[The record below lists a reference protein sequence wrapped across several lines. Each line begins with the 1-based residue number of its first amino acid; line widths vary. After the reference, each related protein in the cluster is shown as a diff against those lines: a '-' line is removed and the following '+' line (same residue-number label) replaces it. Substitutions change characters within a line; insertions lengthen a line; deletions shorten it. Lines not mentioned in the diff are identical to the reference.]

1 MKTDA
6 AMNQPL
12 RILSVVNLPW
22 DPRLGAARVWIE
34 LAEEWTKAGHLVE
47 KFCLTDAFPTPAS
60 SSALAAVRQLLFPF
74 HAARFIRQ
82 NAERFDV
89 IDALVGTLPFS
100 KKSLSFRGLFVT
112 RSVGLYY
119 LYEKFEREAA
129 KRWPPSSRGKL
140 LGRPFYWFLTK
151 RARSASDAS
160 VRYCDL
166 MNLPNSDE
174 LRCLREEMHSAIP
187 AIVQPYGITP
197 SRQEALQAAA
207 ASAEKRWQ
215 AKKVAFIGMWSPR
228 KGARDWG
235 QIIKG
240 IRAKVPDACFLF
252 LGTMID
258 TKKVWN
264 DLGFGPVD
272 FVEVVPQFQP
282 DELPRLLSD
291 STVGA
296 FPSYVEGFGL
306 AVVEQLA
313 AGLPTVAYD
322 APGPRD
328 ILGDDQPG
336 SLVTPGDID
345 RFSAAVVEI
354 FEKGCEHYR
363 QLSEQSAKRA
373 LRFSW
378 PVIARDTIVN
388 YRQRLDH
395 LGVQSDRGFSSDARA

>member
-1 MKTDA
+1 MKPDT
-6 AMNQPL
+6 AMNQPM
-12 RILSVVNLPW
+12 RILAVVNLPW

-34 LAEEWTKAGHLVE
+34 LAEEWSRAGHLVE
-47 KFCLTDAFPTPAS
+47 KFCLTDAFPAPAS
-60 SSALAAVRQLLFPF
+60 SSALAAVRQFLFPF
-74 HAARFIRQ
+74 RAAKFIRR

-100 KKSLSFRGLFVT
+100 KKSLSFRGLLVT

-119 LYEKFEREAA
+119 LYEKFERAA
-129 KRWPPSSRGKL
+129 TKRWPPSSRGKL
-140 LGRPFYWFLTK
+140 LGRPFYWFLSK

-160 VRYCDL
+160 VRHCDL

-174 LRCLREEMHSAIP
+174 LRCVREEMHSAKS
-187 AIVQPYGITP
+187 AVVQPYGITP
-197 SRQEALQAAA
+197 GRQQALLAAA
-207 ASAEKRWQ
+207 ASAETRWRT
-215 AKKVAFIGMWSPR
+215 KKVAFIGMWSPR

-235 QIIKG
+235 QIIEG

-258 TKKVWN
+258 TNNVWK

-291 STVGA
+291 SAVGA

-328 ILGDDQPG
+328 ILAENHSG
-336 SLVTPGDID
+336 SLVTPGDVD
-345 RFSAAVVEI
+345 RFSAAIVGI
-354 FEKGCEHYR
+354 FENGFEHYQ

-378 PVIARDTIVN
+378 PAIARDTIAE
-388 YRQRLDH
+388 YRLRLNH
-395 LGVQSDRGFSSDARA
+395 LAAESDCRSSSDARA